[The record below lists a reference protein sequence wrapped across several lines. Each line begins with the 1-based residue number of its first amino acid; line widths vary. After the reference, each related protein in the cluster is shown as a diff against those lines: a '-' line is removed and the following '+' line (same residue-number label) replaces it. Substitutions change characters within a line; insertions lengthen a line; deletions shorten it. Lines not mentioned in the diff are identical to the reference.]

1 MTTRRGAKE
10 KTPLTE
16 GEIEIIG
23 ANLTQRENRIHEEM
37 AAFEKQREEFALER
51 KDFNDERERK
61 EHTIG
66 QLEATIVALRNDVAR
81 ELTQIRAN
89 THTSA
94 HDLNRAV
101 SPIEQPTDRD
111 PHYHDPHYRERTSYE
126 LPRASMENP
135 KVSFREATE
144 SIPTF
149 DGYNIALAQFAR
161 ACRRAREIVPPACE
175 YNLTKLIINRLRG
188 RAYYAVEDEPC
199 DTVTQLI
206 DLLNG
211 AFGSPKTI
219 DQYRGELST
228 CYLRS
233 GEHMLDYISKIKDL
247 RTAILDA
254 ERRERGEPCPS
265 TSREIDEL
273 TARSFC
279 DGLPLQY
286 RLQMRPEHHVRPFEA
301 FSAAKVLAKRE
312 ELDRQRNTRHI
323 PTPRADT
330 IPRAPPPRDTGRPNN
345 GYRPQYSR
353 PSRDTPPLRA
363 IEDGPRALPPRDD
376 YRRAP
381 PTRPAANGIWC
392 RYCKTPGHEIHEC
405 RKRAYNN
412 NNGNTNNNNPRQGN
426 YQGPSTRQDPSRAGQ
441 QLNQAIRSI
450 EATQEEHS
458 ESESSEQELLHTP
471 PQ

>member
-10 KTPLTE
+10 KVPLTE

-23 ANLTQRENRIHEEM
+23 VNLTQRENRIHEEM

-51 KDFNDERERK
+51 KAFDDEREKK
-61 EHTIG
+61 EHTIN
-66 QLEATIVALRNDVAR
+66 QLEGTVAALRSDVTR
-81 ELTQIRAN
+81 EIAQIRAN
-89 THTSA
+89 IHT
-94 HDLNRAV
+94 DTRDQNRAV
-101 SPIEQPTDRD
+101 TPSERPMDRD
-111 PHYHDPHYRERTSYE
+111 LHHREHMPYD
-126 LPRASMENP
+126 LPRSPTENP

-149 DGYNIALAQFAR
+149 DGYNIALGQFAR
-161 ACRRAREIVPPACE
+161 ACKRARELVPPACE

-233 GEHMLDYISKIKDL
+233 GEHMLDYVSKVKDL

-254 ERRERGEPCPS
+254 ERRDRGDPCLA

-286 RLQMRPEHHVRPFEA
+286 RLQMRPEHHIRPFEA

-312 ELDRQRNTRHI
+312 ELDRQRNARHT
-323 PTPRADT
+323 PTPRMDT
-330 IPRAPPPRDTGRPNN
+330 MPRAPPPRDTSRQNN

-353 PSRDTPPLRA
+353 PSRDVPPLRA
-363 IEDGPRALPPRDD
+363 IENGPRTPPPRDD
-376 YRRAP
+376 RHQAP
-381 PTRPAANGIWC
+381 LTRPAADGIWC

-405 RKRAYNN
+405 RKRAFNN
-412 NNGNTNNNNPRQGN
+412 NNNSNNRSGNSP
-426 YQGPSTRQDPSRAGQ
+426 GPSNRQDPSREGPHSQ
-441 QLNQAIRSI
+441 RQIRSI
-450 EATQEEHS
+450 EAAPEELS
-458 ESESSEQELLHTP
+458 ESEPSA
-471 PQ
+471 

>member
-51 KDFNDERERK
+51 KAFDDECKKKER
-61 EHTIG
+61 TIN
-66 QLEATIVALRNDVAR
+66 QLETAVTALRTDVTR
-81 ELTQIRAN
+81 EIAQIRAN
-89 THTSA
+89 IHTNTR
-94 HDLNRAV
+94 DPNRAV
-101 SPIEQPTDRD
+101 SPIERPIDRD
-111 PHYHDPHYRERTSYE
+111 LHHHERMPYD
-126 LPRASMENP
+126 LPRNPTENP

-144 SIPTF
+144 SIPNF
-149 DGYNIALAQFAR
+149 DGYNISLAQFAR
-161 ACRRAREIVPPACE
+161 ACKRAREIVPPACE

-206 DLLNG
+206 DLLTG

-247 RTAILDA
+247 RTAIMDA
-254 ERRERGEPCPS
+254 ERREKGGLCPA
-265 TSREIDEL
+265 TNKEIDEL

-286 RLQMRPEHHVRPFEA
+286 RLQMRPEHHIHPFEA
-301 FSAAKVLAKRE
+301 FSAAKILAKRE
-312 ELDRQRNTRHI
+312 ELDRQRNARHV
-323 PTPRADT
+323 PASRTDATSRDL
-330 IPRAPPPRDTGRPNN
+330 PPRDTGRPNS
-345 GYRPQYSR
+345 GYRPQYSQ
-353 PSRDTPPLRA
+353 PSRDAPPLRA
-363 IEDGPRALPPRDD
+363 IESGPRALPPRDG
-376 YRRAP
+376 RHRAP
-381 PTRPAANGIWC
+381 PGRPVADGIWC
-392 RYCKTPGHEIHEC
+392 RYCKASGHEIDEC
-405 RKRAYNN
+405 RKRAFNNSNN
-412 NNGNTNNNNPRQGN
+412 NRSGNPP
-426 YQGPSTRQDPSRAGQ
+426 GPSSRQDPSREGPHSQ
-441 QLNQAIRSI
+441 KQIRSI
-450 EATQEEHS
+450 EAAPEELL
-458 ESESSEQELLHTP
+458 ESEPSA
-471 PQ
+471 